1 MRLKSKKVL
10 AWLLVIILVM
20 CSLYYY
26 YKKNMSIN
34 IVYAVVIDAG
44 STGSRIH
51 VFKLYKN
58 RDKTFNGKNDTLHL
72 KPTFECIYLF
82 FIPH

>member
-1 MRLKSKKVL
+1 M
-10 AWLLVIILVM
+10 ILVM
-20 CSLYYY
+20 CFLYYY
-26 YKKNMSIN
+26 YKKNLSIN

-58 RDKTFNGKNDTLHL
+58 RDKTFNGKNDTLYL
-72 KPTFECIYLF
+72 KQTFE
-82 FIPH
+82 FI